1 MKPYST
7 ALAKQRLS
15 TLLDAAERGERVI
28 IRRGG
33 VIFRVQ
39 PERIVTRNK
48 SKRRPIIEILDP
60 AITNGD
66 WVWKWVRGG
75 LRFDAHKRSRR

>member
-1 MKPYST
+1 MKQYST
-7 ALAKQRLS
+7 AIAKQRLS

-28 IRRGG
+28 IQRGG

-39 PERIVTRNK
+39 PERLVRRKK
-48 SKRRPIIEILDP
+48 SKRKPIIEILDP

-66 WVWKWVRGG
+66 WVWKWIRGG
-75 LRFDAHKRSRR
+75 LRFDAHTRSRR